1 MPLST
6 ASATEHSYGTA
17 KGWRIFI
24 YIFSP
29 LLIVLFL
36 SCPFWIAENGWDG
49 AAVTFLVFGW
59 SFALFFAYCVYETY
73 KGRHILSEHSIRYEG
88 AWRRRELPIEAVR
101 GYRADDK
108 YTYIV
113 PVSKAYP
120 LIRIGYTSE
129 GYGDIQLWL
138 AERFP
143 DLDVQQQELEAQE
156 ILQDETLGRSV
167 PEREEKLAQARQVA
181 RILNTL
187 AWAVAAWLLFY
198 PKPYDVAVQAS
209 LSLPPVAALAL
220 LWYQGLLRADE
231 RKDSAY
237 PALGSALFIPAVGLM
252 LRVLL
257 DFELLDYSATLQMV
271 AAVAV
276 LFGGVLAYGNR
287 RFIQLPASRWGAVAT
302 VFFCALVYGYS
313 AVVAINCVF
322 DEATPRVYA
331 ANVVS
336 KHSSSGKTTTYYLE
350 VGAWGPRTAPED
362 VTVTEETYD
371 QTIPGDSLRVY
382 QFPGRLQMPWFTVSE
397 WREQTGRLPR

>member
-6 ASATEHSYGTA
+6 TTATEHSYGTA

-29 LLIVLFL
+29 LLIALFL
-36 SCPFWIAENGWDG
+36 SCPFWMAENGWDG

-59 SFALFFAYCVYETY
+59 SFALFFGYCVYETY
-73 KGRHILSEHSIRYEG
+73 KGRHILSEQSIRYEG
-88 AWRRRELPIEAVR
+88 ALRRKELPLEAVR

-108 YTYIV
+108 YTHIV
-113 PVSKAYP
+113 PISEAYP
-120 LIRIGYTSE
+120 SIRIGYTSE
-129 GYGDIQLWL
+129 GYEDIQHWL

-181 RILNTL
+181 RVLNTL
-187 AWAVAAWLLFY
+187 AWAVAAWLFFY

-209 LSLPPVAALAL
+209 LALPPVAALAL

-237 PALGSALFIPAVGLM
+237 PALGSALFIPALGLL

-257 DFELLDYSATLQMV
+257 DFELLGYSAAWQLAAGV
-271 AAVAV
+271 AL

-287 RFIQLPASRWGAVAT
+287 RFIRLPASRWGAVAT

-322 DEATPRVYA
+322 DEAAPRVHA
-331 ANVVS
+331 ANVLS

-371 QTIPGDSLRVY
+371 QTMPGDSVRVY
-382 QFPGRLQMPWFTVSE
+382 QFPGRLAIPWFTVSE
-397 WREQTGRLPR
+397 

>member
-6 ASATEHSYGTA
+6 ATTTEYSYGTA
-17 KGWRIFI
+17 KGWRIFL
-24 YIFSP
+24 YLLVP
-29 LLIVLFL
+29 PLIVVMLILPFL
-36 SCPFWIAENGWDG
+36 MTEEGWNGITIG
-49 AAVTFLVFGW
+49 FGILGW
-59 SFALFFAYCVYETY
+59 GLALFFVYGLVETY
-73 KGRHILSEHSIRYEG
+73 KARHIFSEQSIRYKG
-88 AWRRRELPIEAVR
+88 ALRRKELPLEAVR

-113 PVSKAYP
+113 PVSNAYP
-120 LIRIGYTSE
+120 SIRIGYTSE
-129 GYGDIQLWL
+129 GYKEIQLWL

-143 DLDVQQQELEAQE
+143 NLDVQQQELEAQE

-181 RILNTL
+181 RVLNTL
-187 AWAVAAWLLFY
+187 AWAVAAWLFFY

-209 LSLPPVAALAL
+209 LGLPPVAALAL

-237 PALGSALFIPAVGLM
+237 PALGSALFIPAVALM

-257 DFELLDYSATLQMV
+257 DFELLDYSAAWQLA

-287 RFIQLPASRWGAVAT
+287 RFIKLPASRWGAVAT

-331 ANVVS
+331 ANVIS
-336 KHSSSGKTTTYYLE
+336 KHISSGKTTTYYLK

-371 QTIPGDSLRVY
+371 QTMPGDSVRVY
-382 QFPGRLQMPWFTVSE
+382 QFPGRLAMPWFTVSE
-397 WREQTGRLPR
+397 